1 MADLIVLGAGAAGLS
16 AAHFARKAGLKVEI
30 FEASAHPGGRM
41 QTTRE
46 KGFTVEHGPLGW
58 LDGEE
63 ALEEICAD
71 LHLNIIRSKVADTHR
86 YIQHAGK
93 LFPLPQGPA
102 AFATSKLLN
111 WKEKLRFLSE
121 PMADLPA
128 DGTKE
133 TVRDFAN
140 RRFGNGF
147 EKKIVRPLIAGLFA
161 AKSKEISMSAMFPG
175 IIAAEAKHGSL
186 TKSYRRWAMEAA
198 VPICTVAGG
207 LGTLAHALAATHG
220 DLCHVDS
227 PVDTALFE
235 EGWWYIFHQGTQLAR
250 ARKLLVA
257 LPPSAM
263 AMVLRDYLG
272 ELRKSV
278 DELAAPN
285 LVSVS
290 MAFSKSNVQDACAGF
305 GYMADRKHRSPLLSV
320 QFMHA
325 IFPDSAP
332 NDQVLLRCM
341 LGGTPA
347 PDFGKNSDS
356 ECLERALQEIEPA
369 LGIKGIPTASWV
381 TKHAGGVPVY
391 RPSHHSLVRKLSDK
405 LAHYENLSFAGD
417 AFFGI
422 GLNAAFAHGKK
433 WGATLP
439 SPA

>member
-147 EKKIVRPLIAGLFA
+147 EKKIVRPSTHYRSWQF
-161 AKSKEISMSAMFPG
+161 SAVRLWM
-175 IIAAEAKHGSL
+175 KNCQHCL
-186 TKSYRRWAMEAA
+186 LWKT
-198 VPICTVAGG
+198 
-207 LGTLAHALAATHG
+207 
-220 DLCHVDS
+220 S
-227 PVDTALFE
+227 PFI
-235 EGWWYIFHQGTQLAR
+235 G
-250 ARKLLVA
+250 
-257 LPPSAM
+257 
-263 AMVLRDYLG
+263 
-272 ELRKSV
+272 
-278 DELAAPN
+278 
-285 LVSVS
+285 
-290 MAFSKSNVQDACAGF
+290 
-305 GYMADRKHRSPLLSV
+305 
-320 QFMHA
+320 A
-325 IFPDSAP
+325 IW
-332 NDQVLLRCM
+332 N
-341 LGGTPA
+341 
-347 PDFGKNSDS
+347 
-356 ECLERALQEIEPA
+356 
-369 LGIKGIPTASWV
+369 KG
-381 TKHAGGVPVY
+381 
-391 RPSHHSLVRKLSDK
+391 R
-405 LAHYENLSFAGD
+405 
-417 AFFGI
+417 
-422 GLNAAFAHGKK
+422 
-433 WGATLP
+433 
-439 SPA
+439 